1 MTTQLKGH
9 PRPGNVEG
17 VFWRRPRAETRD
29 SLASRPRDPDGGTS
43 ILPSVAL
50 VQQILDEF
58 GLKHSVDDDGDLTVR
73 WEKCSVFFFF
83 YGERHEVLQARMYLN
98 RRFSVDNR
106 GSLALLLDEW
116 NRTKLFPKAYTVLPD
131 DGMVGVCAEQ
141 CYDFEAGVTRA
152 QLKYAIGMWV
162 DTLLRFTDWV
172 DEQV

>member
-1 MTTQLKGH
+1 
-9 PRPGNVEG
+9 
-17 VFWRRPRAETRD
+17 VFWRRSRAETRD
-29 SLASRPRDPDGGTS
+29 PLASRQRDPDGGTE

-83 YGERHEVLQARMYLN
+83 YGERHEVLQARLYLN

-106 GSLALLLDEW
+106 GTLALIVDEW
-116 NRTKLFPKAYTVLPD
+116 NRTKLFPKTYTVLPD
-131 DGMVGVCAEQ
+131 DGMVGICAEQ